1 MVSRRGSKKRFQKSR
16 FRPVYIGHP
25 INMKYPSIQLAADM
39 LGTTPEHIK
48 RMVRDGF
55 ARFL

>member
-1 MVSRRGSKKRFQKSR
+1 MASRRDSKKRFNTFKA
-16 FRPVYIGHP
+16 RPVYIGKP
-25 INMKYPSIQLAADM
+25 IDREYPSIQRAADM
-39 LGTTPEHIK
+39 LGTTPDHIK